1 MPDSNGLL
9 IRVLRTRLQKCVEFD
24 SSKHEVHGI
33 GHPGRYG
40 SPGHQMI
47 FAVNNW
53 SSTFSDTQ
61 YDPAHRPI

>member
-9 IRVLRTRLQKCVEFD
+9 ICVARTMLQNVLRND
-24 SSKHEVHGI
+24 SSNHEAHGI

-40 SPGHQMI
+40 NPGHQMI

-61 YDPAHRPI
+61 YDSAHRPI

>member
-9 IRVLRTRLQKCVEFD
+9 ICVARTMLLNVLRMT
-24 SSKHEVHGI
+24 EVTMTPGI

-40 SPGHQMI
+40 NPGHQMI

>member
-1 MPDSNGLL
+1 MCCENNAP
-9 IRVLRTRLQKCVEFD
+9 KCVEND
-24 SSKHEVHGI
+24 SSNHEAHGI

-40 SPGHQMI
+40 NPGHQMI

-61 YDPAHRPI
+61 YDSAHRPI